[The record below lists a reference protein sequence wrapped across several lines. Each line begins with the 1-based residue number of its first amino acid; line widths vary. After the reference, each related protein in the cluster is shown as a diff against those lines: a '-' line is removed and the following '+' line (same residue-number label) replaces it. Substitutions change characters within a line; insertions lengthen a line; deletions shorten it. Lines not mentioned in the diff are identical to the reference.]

1 MNTRVLELEKAGV
14 ISHTRQRDWFDPT
27 TQRTNLTVIGTGGI
41 GSLFTIMA
49 GKLGVS
55 HITIYDGDYIE
66 AHNMPNQF
74 FPLDDHG
81 YAKVESVAKTVK
93 EFTIAETTPHF
104 ERVTSDTPLS
114 GIVVSGVDSMAA
126 RKEIAE
132 AVKRNRF
139 KIDRYFDARIG
150 GEKIT
155 IYSVNPKNTAEW
167 RLYEKTLYSDEEARE
182 DPCTRR
188 SVIDVMAHVGAHLL
202 TSVREYISGIE
213 PPQFIYVDVQA
224 KQIFNGSLENTV
236 G

>member
-1 MNTRVLELEKAGV
+1 MELEKAGV

-74 FPLDDHG
+74 FPLNDHG
-81 YAKVESVAKTVK
+81 YSKVESVAKSV
-93 EFTIAETTPHF
+93 EAYTIAETTAHF
-104 ERVTSDTPLS
+104 ERVTPETTLR

-126 RKEIAE
+126 RKDIAE
-132 AVKRNRF
+132 AVKKNRF

-150 GEKIT
+150 GEEIT
-155 IYSVNPKNTAEW
+155 IYSVNPKVAAEW
-167 RLYEKTLYSDEEARE
+167 ALYEKTLYSDEEARE

-202 TSVREYISGIE
+202 TSVREYISGVDV
-213 PPQFIYVDVQA
+213 PQFVYINVKT
-224 KQIFNGSLENTV
+224 KQIFHGTLENTV